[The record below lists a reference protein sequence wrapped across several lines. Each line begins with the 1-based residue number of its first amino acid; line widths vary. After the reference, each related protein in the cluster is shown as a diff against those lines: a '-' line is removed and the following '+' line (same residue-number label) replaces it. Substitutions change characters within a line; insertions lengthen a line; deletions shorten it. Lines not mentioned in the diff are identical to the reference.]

1 MYCAKCGSQ
10 INLNLNYCNNCDAK
24 TAKVRDDDEGKVSP
38 LNALITTLSIVA
50 LGGLGILVG
59 LIVRWSSLRF
69 FRTFGARN
77 EKVVNLRNA
86 SFNFIG

>member
-1 MYCAKCGSQ
+1 
-10 INLNLNYCNNCDAK
+10 
-24 TAKVRDDDEGKVSP
+24 
-38 LNALITTLSIVA
+38 VA

-86 SFNFIG
+86 IFNFIG